1 MLEAASRKNCG
12 SVKDTPDGSRSV
24 RLRFC
29 QLCSRSAACASRLK
43 NITNEIR
50 V

>member
-1 MLEAASRKNCG
+1 MLEAASRKNSG

-29 QLCSRSAACASRLK
+29 QLCSRSAACASRPK
-43 NITNEIR
+43 KITN
-50 V
+50 